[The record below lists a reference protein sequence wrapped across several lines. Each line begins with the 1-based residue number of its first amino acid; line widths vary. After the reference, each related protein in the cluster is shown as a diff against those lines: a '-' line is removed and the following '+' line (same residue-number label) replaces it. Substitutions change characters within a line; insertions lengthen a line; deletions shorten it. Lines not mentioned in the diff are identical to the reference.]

1 MGNNCCIYDSSEDLN
16 AKPLKETF
24 IEERK
29 PNEATELPHISDRED
44 LSNLSETLFLERSVN
59 GRPNFIKLANG
70 TSKSKRHT
78 IMLSSS
84 NNAISKAA
92 LPRKMATGSSEG
104 KFEWNEDKLR
114 ESLLTSPQGGMRKAN
129 SCSTIFIDDNTVSQ
143 PNLKAMLKCGND
155 SRLLDIFDEKAH
167 PLSREPV
174 PSNYSK
180 IKPEYRHIYR
190 FMKTLFNA
198 AQLTAECAIITLV
211 YLERLLTYA
220 EIDIHPSNWKRIL
233 LGAILLSSKVWDDQA
248 VWNVDYCQILRDIK
262 VEAMNELERSFLEHL
277 EFNINVP
284 SSVYAKYYFDLRAL
298 AEQNDLILPTEPL
311 DKERAKKLEAITRI
325 CEDKLQDVSMKA
337 LNRSS
342 SMDDLRRKRR
352 SIAVLS

>member
-84 NNAISKAA
+84 NNAISK
-92 LPRKMATGSSEG
+92 
-104 KFEWNEDKLR
+104 
-114 ESLLTSPQGGMRKAN
+114 SPQGGMRKAN

-143 PNLKAMLKCGND
+143 PNLKAMLKCVSLAVYYHIKSSGND